1 MLQHLTISHYALIEN
16 LDIDWES
23 GFSVITG
30 ETGAGK
36 SIILGALNLL
46 LGGRSDTK
54 MIQNGY
60 KKCVVEAVFN
70 IENLDLETWFTQQD
84 IEFDEQECLVRR
96 EVSLNGK
103 SRAFI
108 NDTPVSITILKEF
121 AILCIDIHSQH
132 QNLLIQNEN
141 FLINILDLIANEKEL
156 LSTYQ
161 QEYFTLKEKE
171 KTLIQL
177 QSNAETCK
185 KELDYNSYLL
195 SEIENINISEDEE
208 IPLEEEQRI
217 LSHAEDIKQSLL
229 NTCNL
234 LNTEDFSILERIKQ
248 AYNTLNSIDQHF
260 ELAKTLSTRLRSIY
274 IDLNDIEEELSQKAE
289 SVECN
294 PERLSY
300 IDSRLNTIYEL
311 EQKHHVNTTRD
322 LLAIAYELKRKIE
335 QYSSLDDT
343 VDELKKEIQVLKNN
357 CNALTLQLTQS
368 RINSSKIII
377 KEITNILKDLGMPNI
392 RINIEISPRTYLD
405 KFGADVVTFLF
416 SANKNIP
423 PTDVRKIASGGEI
436 ARLMLAL
443 KAIIAKRI
451 KLPTIIFD
459 EIDTGVS
466 GAIAQKMAQV
476 MKEVSKYCQ
485 VICIT
490 HLPQIA
496 SLGQHQFKVYKED
509 KNNATYSYIKPLTEE
524 ERISEIAH
532 MLSGDMISDAAYN
545 NAKELLSYKKS
556 HLEN

>member
-70 IENLDLETWFTQQD
+70 IVNLNLEPWFTQQD
-84 IEFDEQECLVRR
+84 IEYDEQECLVRR

-108 NDTPVSITILKEF
+108 NDTPVSITILKDF
-121 AILCIDIHSQH
+121 AIHCIDIHSQH
-132 QNLLIQNEN
+132 QNLLIQNEH
-141 FLINILDLIANEKEL
+141 FLINILDIIANGQDL
-156 LSTYQ
+156 LTTYQ
-161 QEYFTLKEKE
+161 QEYFTLKEQE
-171 KTLIQL
+171 KRLIQL
-177 QSNAETCK
+177 ESDAETCK
-185 KELDYNSYLL
+185 NKLDYNSYLL
-195 SEIENINISEDEE
+195 SEIENVNISENEE
-208 IPLEEEQRI
+208 ISLEEEQRV

-229 NTCNL
+229 NAYNL
-234 LNTEDFSILERIKQ
+234 LNTEDYSILERIKQ
-248 AYNTLNSIDQHF
+248 SYNTLSSIDQHF
-260 ELAKTLSTRLRSIY
+260 ENAKILSSRLRSIY
-274 IDLNDIEEELSQKAE
+274 IDLNDIEEEISQKAE
-289 SVECN
+289 SIECN
-294 PERLSY
+294 PEKLSFIESRLS
-300 IDSRLNTIYEL
+300 TIYEL

-322 LLAIAYELKRKIE
+322 LLIIAQELKKQIE
-335 QYSSLDDT
+335 QYNSLDDT
-343 VDELKKEIQVLKNN
+343 IDDLKKEIQVSKEK
-357 CNALTLQLTQS
+357 CNALALQLTQS
-368 RINSSKIII
+368 RIESSEIII
-377 KEITNILKDLGMPNI
+377 KEITHILKDLGMPNI
-392 RINIEISPRTYLD
+392 RINIDISTRACLD
-405 KFGADVVTFLF
+405 KYGSDIVMFLF
-416 SANKNIP
+416 SANKNVP

-496 SLGQHQFKVYKED
+496 SLGDHQFKVYKED
-509 KNNATYSYIKPLTEE
+509 TNNATYSHIKPLTEK

-532 MLSGDMISDAAYN
+532 MLSGDMITDAAYN
-545 NAKELLSYKKS
+545 NAKELLSYNK
-556 HLEN
+556 